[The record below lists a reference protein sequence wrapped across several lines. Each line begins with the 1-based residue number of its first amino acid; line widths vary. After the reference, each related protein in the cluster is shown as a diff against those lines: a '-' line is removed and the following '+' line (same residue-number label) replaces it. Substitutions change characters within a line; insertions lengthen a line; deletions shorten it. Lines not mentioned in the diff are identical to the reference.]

1 MNPISCHQVWRKNG
15 KERYGVKIKI
25 HLVEKGTLYDRNERQ
40 SFGVKAK
47 PRYLLSEEEIGKLL
61 IQNLLVIE
69 RSFIMNKQREVWYD
83 GRGVSV
89 ENMDVWEV
97 INHSPI
103 EKVLVTLDQRQ
114 EGYFPQ
120 KMKFITQVQE
130 VSDLEFNHHLKT
142 LFSRMMN

>member
-1 MNPISCHQVWRKNG
+1 
-15 KERYGVKIKI
+15 
-25 HLVEKGTLYDRNERQ
+25 
-40 SFGVKAK
+40 
-47 PRYLLSEEEIGKLL
+47 
-61 IQNLLVIE
+61 
-69 RSFIMNKQREVWYD
+69 MNKQREVWYD

-120 KMKFITQVQE
+120 KIKFITQVQE
-130 VSDLEFNHHLKT
+130 VSDLDLIPSQDIVFSNDELILGRSKT
-142 LFSRMMN
+142 SGP

>member
-1 MNPISCHQVWRKNG
+1 
-15 KERYGVKIKI
+15 
-25 HLVEKGTLYDRNERQ
+25 
-40 SFGVKAK
+40 
-47 PRYLLSEEEIGKLL
+47 
-61 IQNLLVIE
+61 
-69 RSFIMNKQREVWYD
+69 MNKQREVWYD

-89 ENMDVWEV
+89 DNMDVWEV

-130 VSDLEFNHHLKT
+130 ISDLNSISSQDIV
-142 LFSRMMN
+142 FSE